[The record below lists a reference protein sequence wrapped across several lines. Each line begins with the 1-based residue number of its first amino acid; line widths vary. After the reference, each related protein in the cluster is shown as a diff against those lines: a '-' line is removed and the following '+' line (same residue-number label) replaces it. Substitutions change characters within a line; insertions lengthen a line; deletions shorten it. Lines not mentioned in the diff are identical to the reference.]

1 MPVAFPPCP
10 KIMLSVGDTRELK
23 KEKKKQTANFLE
35 TIIYYSSSYLPLANC
50 SLPFSKGI
58 C

>member
-23 KEKKKQTANFLE
+23 KEKKT
-35 TIIYYSSSYLPLANC
+35 NC
-50 SLPFSKGI
+50 EFFGNNHLLQQQLFAIG
-58 C
+58 